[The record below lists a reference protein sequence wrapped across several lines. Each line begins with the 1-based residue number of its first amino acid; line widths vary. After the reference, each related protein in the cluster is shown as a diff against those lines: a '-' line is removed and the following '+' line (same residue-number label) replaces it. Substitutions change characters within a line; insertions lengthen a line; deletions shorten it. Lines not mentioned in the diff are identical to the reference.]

1 MDIKTRMKDSTFT
14 LHFANIWSSVSIST
28 KGPLI
33 FLQICVSLFL
43 LATENLWP
51 NAWLFMNPPMVSL
64 RSPWGRDHYLLQ
76 LLIPSF
82 HQKVLPYM
90 EPKSGSLAFNL
101 LLLVLPLRTICQP
114 MLVSL
119 VWNFRRW
126 IHIQK
131 QSSPRFQPSIT
142 PAVLLTTPHCWLLL
156 YLLPTW
162 NPVFLGFSNVLL
174 LSNPFSI
181 CPASHV
187 HSRDTFCKIQSHVLM
202 RN

>member
-1 MDIKTRMKDSTFT
+1 MSHRDGYKNQNERLYIYPPLCTHLEFSFHIYKGT
-14 LHFANIWSSVSIST
+14 LHFPSDMCASLPPGHWE
-28 KGPLI
+28 PLA
-33 FLQICVSLFL
+33 QC
-43 LATENLWP
+43 
-51 NAWLFMNPPMVSL
+51 LFMNPPMVSL
-64 RSPWGRDHYLLQ
+64 RSLWGRDHYLLQ

-114 MLVSL
+114 MLFSL

-156 YLLPTW
+156 HSLPTW
-162 NPVFLGFSNVLL
+162 NPVFWGF
-174 LSNPFSI
+174 PM
-181 CPASHV
+181 CY
-187 HSRDTFCKIQSHVLM
+187 C
-202 RN
+202 